1 MADDK
6 DSAVPDSAML
16 EALQKDADIP
26 HLPTQE
32 TYQFRMAVSGQGPL
46 AYQWSDKPHR
56 LLYDAC
62 SIIES
67 QAAMRQP
74 TQSDALREALEK
86 VITSSNLEKAH
97 EIAATTL
104 EELRQPTQS
113 DALVAAL
120 VEASE
125 GLKQDL
131 LNRAEWDDDAKV
143 VCAGAG
149 AWSRFTTALAALQEQ
164 SK

>member
-1 MADDK
+1 MTNDK
-6 DSAVPDSAML
+6 DSAVTE
-16 EALQKDADIP
+16 EALCRGSWT
-26 HLPTQE
+26 LGT
-32 TYQFRMAVSGQGPL
+32 
-46 AYQWSDKPHR
+46 
-56 LLYDAC
+56 AC
-62 SIIES
+62 RKCSRCS
-67 QAAMRQP
+67 ATRPSYLDSQP
-74 TQSDALREALEK
+74 TQSD
-86 VITSSNLEKAH
+86 V
-97 EIAATTL
+97 
-104 EELRQPTQS
+104 
-113 DALVAAL
+113 LVAAL